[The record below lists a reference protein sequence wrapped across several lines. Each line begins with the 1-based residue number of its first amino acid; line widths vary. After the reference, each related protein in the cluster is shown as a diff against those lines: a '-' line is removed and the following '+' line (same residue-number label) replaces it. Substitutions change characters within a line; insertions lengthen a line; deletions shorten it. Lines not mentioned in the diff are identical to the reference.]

1 LKLKPNLEGVE
12 MPASR
17 ADQAYEGLLA
27 AIAEGRLR
35 PGERVRET
43 DLAEQ
48 LGISRTPIREALQ
61 RLAHDG
67 LVQLDARNG
76 ARVAELSMG
85 AIQELYDLREI
96 LEGSA
101 ARFAALS
108 AKPNDRQ
115 RLEAILEREA
125 THLGQPAALAK
136 LNKLFHRSI
145 CEAANNRYLASAVAT
160 FSTTLLLLGP
170 TTLAAQHRADESHRE
185 HWLIVQ
191 AIVTGNADS
200 AEALMRRH
208 IRRAREIRV
217 AMVLETGLG
226 V

>member
-1 LKLKPNLEGVE
+1 LLKANLEGIG
-12 MPASR
+12 MPASL
-17 ADQAYEGLLA
+17 ADQAYQGLLA

-35 PGERVRET
+35 PGERIRET
-43 DLAEQ
+43 DLAEE

-76 ARVAELSMG
+76 ARIAELSLG

-101 ARFAALS
+101 ARFAAQNARPSDL
-108 AKPNDRQ
+108 Q
-115 RLEAILEREA
+115 RLDVIVGQEGK
-125 THLGQPAALAK
+125 HLGDPAALAR
-136 LNKLFHRSI
+136 LNKLYHSSI
-145 CEAANNRYLASAVAT
+145 CEAANNRYLTSAIAT

-185 HWLIVQ
+185 HWLVVE
-191 AIVTGNADS
+191 AIVNRDADG
-200 AEALMRRH
+200 AEALMRGH
-208 IRRAREIRV
+208 IRRAREIRL
-217 AMVLETGLG
+217 AMVLEAGLA

>member
-1 LKLKPNLEGVE
+1 LLKANLEDIG
-12 MPASR
+12 MPASL
-17 ADQAYEGLLA
+17 ADQAYQGLLA

-35 PGERVRET
+35 PGERIRET
-43 DLAEQ
+43 DLADQ

-67 LVQLDARNG
+67 LVRLDARNG
-76 ARVAELSMG
+76 ASVAELSLG

-101 ARFAALS
+101 ARFAAQN
-108 AKPNDRQ
+108 AKASDRQ
-115 RLEAILEREA
+115 RLDAIVGQEG
-125 THLGQPAALAK
+125 THLGDPVALAR
-136 LNKLFHRSI
+136 LNKLYHRAI
-145 CEAANNRYLASAVAT
+145 CEAANNRYLTSAIAT

-185 HWLIVQ
+185 HWLVVE
-191 AIVTGNADS
+191 AITNRDADG
-200 AEALMRRH
+200 AEELMRRH
-208 IRRAREIRV
+208 IRRAREIRL
-217 AMVLETGLG
+217 AMVLEAGLA